1 MPDIQKEQGSPFI
14 DNKHLY
20 GKEIKSTPTPQKEIG
35 VDTDKTI
42 FDNIINAGMS
52 NNLDM
57 SALDAFTQVSQSRDQ
72 IYALMDMMCEDPTVA
87 SAIELYA
94 EDATEY
100 NQAGQIVWC
109 ESNDGDV
116 SKYVQYL
123 LDSMNIDKNAYSHMI
138 SLIKYGDLYLRLYRK
153 SDYIKDT
160 LFETK
165 ENIKQTLNEDVKIK
179 AYSENDHYVHYLEK
193 EPNPAEIFE
202 LTKFGKSYAYVKA
215 DINSYQNQPT
225 PAGSIINTN
234 TFRWQFN
241 KNDVTLFDATNFVHA
256 ALEDNSSRTPE
267 EVNIIRDNAD
277 DKSTQSLNYI
287 VRRGQP
293 LLYSL
298 YKIWRLM
305 KLLENSM
312 ILNRVTKSSIVRVVG
327 VEVGDMPKEM
337 VAPHLQ
343 GIKSMMEQ
351 KTALKDDQ
359 YVQEYTNPGPVEN
372 NIYVPTRNGL
382 GALNIQAIGGDTN
395 VTGLA
400 DVDYFKKLFYGAL
413 GIPKQYLGDTDDAT
427 GFNGGTALSIV
438 SSRYAKRIKRLQN
451 TYCQALTD
459 AINLMLLDAG
469 LNSYV
474 NKFTIRM
481 QAPTTQEEVDRKDAI
496 AGEVQL
502 VSDIM
507 NLLNDLENSLLK
519 LKILKEMLANVVTEP
534 EVIALLEEEIEK
546 LEKETNPEENTDNED
561 DFSEFD
567 SGDEDININLSSDT
581 GLDQALDLETPETE
595 VEEPEVEIPEE
606 ETSLPS
612 PDELGIGDLTDNNN
626 PEV

>member
-1 MPDIQKEQGSPFI
+1 M
-14 DNKHLY
+14 
-20 GKEIKSTPTPQKEIG
+20 
-35 VDTDKTI
+35 
-42 FDNIINAGMS
+42 
-52 NNLDM
+52 
-57 SALDAFTQVSQSRDQ
+57 
-72 IYALMDMMCEDPTVA
+72 
-87 SAIELYA
+87 
-94 EDATEY
+94 
-100 NQAGQIVWC
+100 
-109 ESNDGDV
+109 
-116 SKYVQYL
+116 
-123 LDSMNIDKNAYSHMI
+123 
-138 SLIKYGDLYLRLYRK
+138 
-153 SDYIKDT
+153 
-160 LFETK
+160 
-165 ENIKQTLNEDVKIK
+165 
-179 AYSENDHYVHYLEK
+179 
-193 EPNPAEIFE
+193 
-202 LTKFGKSYAYVKA
+202 
-215 DINSYQNQPT
+215 
-225 PAGSIINTN
+225 
-234 TFRWQFN
+234 
-241 KNDVTLFDATNFVHA
+241 TLFDATNFVHA
-256 ALEDNSSRTPE
+256 ALEDNSSRIPE
-267 EVNIIRDNAD
+267 EVSITRDNSD
-277 DKSTQSLNYI
+277 SESTQSLSYI

-312 ILNRVTKSSIVRVVG
+312 ILNRVTKSSVVRVVG

-351 KTALKDDQ
+351 KSALKDNQ
-359 YVQEYTNPGPVEN
+359 YIQEYTNPGPVEN

-507 NLLNDLENSLLK
+507 NLLSDLENSLLK

-546 LEKETNPEENTDNED
+546 LEKETNPEEEIEED
-561 DFSEFD
+561 DFSEFE
-567 SGDEDININLSSDT
+567 SGDEDININLSSDA
-581 GLDQALDLETPETE
+581 GLDQALDLETPE
-595 VEEPEVEIPEE
+595 VGMEEPEAEIPEE

>member
-1 MPDIQKEQGSPFI
+1 MPDVQKEQGSPFI

-481 QAPTTQEEVDRKDAI
+481 QAPTTQEEVDRKDAV